1 MQLPGHSRQ
10 VPLWQTLTH
19 FERAKIAPEIAIR
32 NTVGIVI
39 PLIAGAL
46 LDYPAAG
53 LVGALGALNVSYSD
67 SRDPYVTRGGRMLL
81 SSALVAVAVA
91 LGSLSGNSSTAAVLA
106 VGYWAFVAGM
116 LAALGPKAAD
126 IGGITL
132 VTLIVFAARP
142 LPLVTALEV
151 ALVAFSG
158 GLLQT
163 VLSIAV
169 WPLGRYRPERQ
180 IIAELYKTLSK
191 LASTPAGPE
200 AAPPGTDQ
208 LIGTETALASLAQDR
223 SIEAERCVFL
233 LNQAERLRLSLLTL
247 RRLDRRIARD
257 EQGSDVSAAIER
269 ILVTASLA
277 LESVSESV
285 IQGRP
290 IGAARPLTE
299 AARQFHELH
308 AGNSSPFLAA
318 LIRDAGH
325 QIDALAGQL
334 RAAARLSGTVVTH
347 DAGKPWQLRFTGWRA
362 RLYANLTFQST
373 VFRHAVR
380 LALCVAAGE
389 ALGLSLHLQRA
400 YWLPMTVAIV
410 LRPDFTATFTR
421 GILRIAGTF
430 AGLLLATGLFH
441 FLSTGI
447 ASDIA
452 LLALFAFL
460 LRWIGPANYGIFV
473 IALSAFIVLLIAVSG
488 VDPNPVIAARA
499 LNTALGGA
507 LALVAYWLWP
517 TWEQTKAGPTLADL
531 IAAYRNYF
539 RAVADVYAGDA
550 HPDFDLDAVRS
561 QARVARANAE
571 AFLGRIVSEPGIAPE
586 RANLLNTILVNSHS
600 FVRSAMALESD
611 LNHPREPSGP
621 TDLDFMRDVDR
632 TLLVIVE
639 ALRTATK
646 LPHDLP
652 DLREAHNRIED
663 RYGLFAIETD
673 RIVTSLNTM
682 REQIAKLLHA

>member
-1 MQLPGHSRQ
+1 MQRPDHSRQ
-10 VPLWQTLTH
+10 VPLWQSLTH
-19 FERAKIAPEIAIR
+19 FERAKIVPGIAIR
-32 NTVGIVI
+32 NTIGIVI
-39 PLIAGAL
+39 PLIVGAL
-46 LDYPAAG
+46 LDYPSAG

-67 SRDPYVTRGGRMLL
+67 SREPYITRGSRMLV
-81 SSALVAVAVA
+81 SSALVAVAVL
-91 LGSLSGNSSTAAVLA
+91 LGSLCGNSTAASVLA
-106 VGYWAFVAGM
+106 AGCWAFASGM

-126 IGGITL
+126 VGTITL
-132 VTLIVFAARP
+132 VTIIVFAAKP
-142 LPLVTALEV
+142 LPPGTALEV
-151 ALVAFSG
+151 ALVAFSA

-163 VLSIAV
+163 VLSVAV

-200 AAPPGTDQ
+200 SAPPGTDQ
-208 LIGTETALASLAQDR
+208 LIGTETALASLAEDR
-223 SIEAERCVFL
+223 SVEAERCVFL

-257 EQGSDVSAAIER
+257 EQGSEASAAIER
-269 ILVTASLA
+269 ILATASLA

-290 IGAARPLTE
+290 IGAARQTTE
-299 AARQFHELH
+299 AARQFHEHH
-308 AGNSSPFLAA
+308 AGKSSPFLDA

-334 RAAARLSGTVVTH
+334 RSAARLSGNVVPHET
-347 DAGKPWQLRFTGWRA
+347 GEPWQLRFTGWRA

-380 LALCVAAGE
+380 LACCVAVGD
-389 ALGLSLHLQRA
+389 ALGLGLHLQRA
-400 YWLPMTVAIV
+400 YWLPMTIAIV
-410 LRPDFTATFTR
+410 LKPDFTSTFSR
-421 GILRIAGTF
+421 GILRLAGTF
-430 AGLLLATGLFH
+430 VGLLLATALFR
-441 FLSTGI
+441 FLHTGI
-447 ASDIA
+447 ASDIV
-452 LLALFAFL
+452 LLAVFAFL

-473 IALSAFIVLLIAVSG
+473 IALSAFVVLLAAISG

-507 LALVAYWLWP
+507 LALGAYWLWP
-517 TWEQTKAGPTLADL
+517 TWEQTKAGLILADL

-539 RAVADVYAGDA
+539 RAVADVYARDPHRDA
-550 HPDFDLDAVRS
+550 DVDAVRS
-561 QARVARANAE
+561 KARVARANAE
-571 AFLGRIVSEPGIAPE
+571 AFLGRVGSEPGISPE
-586 RANLLNTILVNSHS
+586 RANLLNTILVSSHG

-611 LNHPREPSGP
+611 LNHPGVPSGAA
-621 TDLDFMRDVDR
+621 DLDFLRDVDR
-632 TLLVIVE
+632 TLLVIVDS
-639 ALRTATK
+639 LRTAAP
-646 LPHDLP
+646 LPKDLP

-663 RYGLFAIETD
+663 RYGLFAVETD